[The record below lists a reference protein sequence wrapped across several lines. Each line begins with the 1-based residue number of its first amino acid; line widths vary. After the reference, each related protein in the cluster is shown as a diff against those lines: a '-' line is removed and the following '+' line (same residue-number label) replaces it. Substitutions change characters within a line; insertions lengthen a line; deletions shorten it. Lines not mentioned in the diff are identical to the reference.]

1 MLWGGRLFRRKI
13 VCSHALWWRFCE
25 GACTVYSTTHV
36 YAQHGSCM
44 CINHICGLQGVDGV
58 NLEPF
63 SDYGT
68 QADASQHSVSLGLE
82 DKLSVL
88 FKHIQ
93 EQVTRLVAEE

>member
-1 MLWGGRLFRRKI
+1 M
-13 VCSHALWWRFCE
+13 
-25 GACTVYSTTHV
+25 CTNRT
-36 YAQHGSCM
+36 C
-44 CINHICGLQGVDGV
+44 CLQGVDAL
-58 NLEPF
+58 NLVEPF

-68 QADASQHSVSLGLE
+68 QADASQHSISLVLE